1 MWNWIQ
7 VREWKDWK
15 VLHSYELSKFDL
27 IPYKESSSGTCVD
40 MDECRAECFEETQR
54 LSDICHKCHENSFC
68 TNNVGSYH
76 CQCNDGYE
84 GDGYNCEDKNDC
96 EDSR

>member
-1 MWNWIQ
+1 M
-7 VREWKDWK
+7 
-15 VLHSYELSKFDL
+15 LHCYELSKFDL
-27 IPYKESSSGTCVD
+27 IPYKENSSGACID
-40 MDECRAECFEETQR
+40 MDECRAECYEETQR